1 MILTQENYYT
11 PEANHLYMSST
22 QFKAFQTCEAA
33 ALAEINGEYVRESSV
48 ALLVGGYVDA
58 HFSKTL
64 AQYRALHPEIYKRD
78 GTLKA
83 EFIKANEIIER
94 IERDQY
100 FMSLMEGQNQE
111 IMTGTIGGVPF
122 KIRMDSYFP
131 GQAIVDLK
139 VMRDFKPVWKEGA
152 GKIPFIEAW
161 GYDIQGAIYRAVEGC
176 NLPFFI
182 AAVTKESVPDIAVIE
197 LPDYLLSAA
206 LKLVENDAERYA
218 AIKRGEIEP
227 ARCGHCDYCKTTKV
241 LTGFVPYEQ
250 FLMEANG
257 AGGDFDQ

>member
-11 PEANHLYMSST
+11 PEANLRFMSST
-22 QFKAFQTCEAA
+22 QFKAFAECEAA
-33 ALAEINGEYVRESSV
+33 ALAEITGEHARKSTI

-83 EFIKANEIIER
+83 EFVKANEVIER
-94 IERDQY
+94 IERDPY
-100 FMSLMEGQNQE
+100 FMSLMGGRNQE
-111 IMTGTIGGVPF
+111 IMVGEIGGVAF

-131 GQAIVDLK
+131 GEAIVDLK
-139 VMRDFKPVWKEGA
+139 VMRDFKALWKEGA
-152 GKIPFIEAW
+152 GKVPFVEAW
-161 GYDIQGAIYRAVEGC
+161 GYDIQGAIYQAVEGH
-176 NLPFFI
+176 NLPFVI
-182 AAVTKESVPDIAVIE
+182 AAVSKEAVPDIAAIE

-218 AIKRGEIEP
+218 AIKRGEVEP
-227 ARCGHCDYCKTTKV
+227 TRCGHCDYCKDTKV
-241 LTGFVPYEQ
+241 LAGSMSYEQ
-250 FLMEANG
+250 FLIETGSAW
-257 AGGDFDQ
+257 GDFEQ